1 MAISLADKDE
11 HLSSTPT
18 VNTVDNGANIR
29 ILRNLTSYIGGRSI
43 FTRRV
48 CEERESMGEEE
59 LVKRS
64 IIDVLKRMGYRYLGS
79 YLWIEGPD
87 HQLEDNFREHFST
100 LNADRLGGRSL
111 TPSEWERVLNEFPRS
126 VADAFTKFRNGI
138 TISRDD
144 GSGLNLIFF
153 DRVHPERNVFE
164 VADEVRVINVTGCRF
179 DIVTFV
185 NGIPFSNIELKRK
198 GVALKEALTQINKYT
213 GYGLYKVGL
222 MRFVQFFVISDSKV
236 TKYFSVSP
244 LSDMGTKYGTQ
255 TFRWTDDHNEPVQ
268 EVCPFVADFY
278 RPEMVTKILHDYM
291 LMVGDNAIVILRPYQ
306 IYAAEAAF
314 RKVESGE
321 NCFIWHATGSGKT
334 LTSFV
339 LARSLVEGESRRKVV
354 LLLDRNDLA
363 SQTMSEYAKFDDV
376 GIIEDDISRG
386 KKLRKAMRDTSYLTV
401 TTIQSFSNSA
411 EEMSSTKPVV
421 FIIDECHRTTFGS
434 MFANIRRHF
443 DNAVFVGF
451 TGTPILSENAAVG
464 DRTTMSMFGDPAHIY
479 TIKNAIDDG
488 NVLKFSLRPCR
499 LFESG
504 VDSPEDAETPRF
516 SPSAMVMMKSA
527 FIAENLRKH
536 TKQVSDVKDAS
547 TRGFS
552 AILAADSIETAFDYY
567 NILRDYLRLQ
577 NRKVGIVFSPDD
589 NTEGK
594 LYNGTHEEWYLRI
607 LHNHDA
613 DFGTSYEA
621 GARSDFQGAR
631 SAHVADVIARVKSGE
646 IDLVVVSDMLLT
658 GFDAPSVNTI
668 YLDKSLTHHRL
679 LQAMSRTNRLA
690 DGKNAGIVVLFE
702 DRNMKEDV
710 DTAIIEYS
718 NGDAVDNVIDPSTY
732 AEVLAKLTAAVK
744 NLKAVATTPEKVESI
759 RDADTFRTVA
769 KAYGKVRSLFGFIQS
784 FTEWNDSVG
793 LSVVGT
799 SRDELDSYY
808 SFLMEAREH
817 IEGDGKEDD
826 DDEDSV
832 DLEIKPLGEFVIDV
846 AYINELLRRFVAA
859 PPAAKEKWLR
869 ECERALAVASG
880 DDIEKNREAVVNVLG
895 ACRRGE
901 IGSRDELADA
911 LTAERIAVYNRRIE
925 RLSEETGVDA
935 DTLRRWVQHYIEWG
949 QPPEKMI
956 ETIKHDVGTSFKGA
970 RAIKGRIERAV
981 RDEF

>member
-1 MAISLADKDE
+1 
-11 HLSSTPT
+11 
-18 VNTVDNGANIR
+18 
-29 ILRNLTSYIGGRSI
+29 
-43 FTRRV
+43 
-48 CEERESMGEEE
+48 MGEEE

-64 IIDVLKRMGYRYLGS
+64 VIDVLKRMGYRYLGS

-87 HQLEDNFREHFST
+87 HRLEDNFREHFST

-153 DRVHPERNVFE
+153 DHVHPDRNVFE
-164 VADEVRVINVTGCRF
+164 VADEVRVVNVTGCRF

-185 NGIPFSNIELKRK
+185 NGVPFSNIELKRK

-291 LMVGDNAIVILRPYQ
+291 LMVGDDAIVILRPYQ

-376 GIIEDDISRG
+376 GIIGDGVVRG
-386 KKLRKAMRDTSYLTV
+386 RGLKKSMRDNSRLIV
-401 TTIQSFSNSA
+401 TTIQSFDRWTKRNEA
-411 EEMSSTKPVV
+411 SSSSEPVV
-421 FIIDECHRTTFGS
+421 FIVDECHRSTFGS
-434 MFANIRRHF
+434 MFARIRRQF
-443 DNAVFVGF
+443 ADAVFVGF
-451 TGTPILSENAAVG
+451 TGTPILSENAAEG

-488 NVLKFSLRPCR
+488 NVLKFSLRPYGLYEC
-499 LFESG
+499 G
-504 VDSPEDAETPRF
+504 VNVGEDLGRAHF
-516 SPSAMVMMKSA
+516 SSSTRVMMNSA

-536 TKQVSDVKDAS
+536 TKQVDEVKDTS

-552 AILAADSIETAFDYY
+552 AILAADGIETAYDYY
-567 NILRDYLRLQ
+567 NVLRDYFRVQ
-577 NRKVGIVFSPDD
+577 NRKVGIVFSPSE
-589 NTEGK
+589 NTEGER
-594 LYNGTHEEWYLRI
+594 YGGTQEEWYLRI

-621 GARSDFQGAR
+621 GARSDFEGTR

-668 YLDKSLTHHRL
+668 YLDKHLTHHRL

-690 DGKNAGIVVLFE
+690 DGKNAGVVVLFE

-732 AEVLAKLTAAVK
+732 ADVLAKLTAAVSH
-744 NLKAVATTPEKVESI
+744 LKEVAVTPEKVESI

-784 FTEWNDSVG
+784 FTEWDDSVG
-793 LSVVGT
+793 LSVAGT
-799 SRDELDSYY
+799 NRDELDSYY
-808 SFLMEAREH
+808 AFLMEAKEH
-817 IEGDGKEDD
+817 IESDGVE
-826 DDEDSV
+826 DDEDGDDAV

-846 AYINELLRRFVAA
+846 AYINELLRRFVVS
-859 PPAAKEKWLR
+859 PPDAKERWLR
-869 ECERALAVASG
+869 ECERALALASG
-880 DDIEKNREAVVNVLG
+880 DDIEKNREAVTNVLG

-911 LTAERIAVYNRRIE
+911 LTSERIAVYNRRIE

-970 RAIKGRIERAV
+970 RAVKGRIERAV